1 MAFFPTNLDELKA
14 RNWDRA
20 DVILITGDAYID
32 HPSFGA
38 ALLARVLEKEG
49 YKVGIIAQPDWKSD
63 RDFLRLGTPRL
74 FFGVTAGNMDSMVNH
89 YTAQRRIRSDDAYTP
104 GGKSGKRPD
113 RAVMIYTNILR
124 RLFKGTPVIIGGIEA
139 SLRRIAHYDFWQ
151 DKIRNSILADSKADL
166 LIYGMAEKPLVEL
179 ARRLVQGEDI
189 SEIKNI
195 PSTMVYVKEA
205 DGIRLPDAD
214 KCSDKLTF
222 HEMNRSFYQNYLSH
236 ELYQLNGGRMLKHNP
251 PAESLSES
259 EMDELYSLPFE
270 NAPHPSYKGQ
280 ILPAWE
286 QIRGSITSHRGCY
299 GGCNFCAIAIHQ
311 GRKIQSR
318 SEDGIIKEAQ
328 KMSGTITDLGGPS
341 ANMYQSRCK
350 LGFPASCPR
359 LSCIYPKICPNLEI
373 DHDRQLRLLERLSA
387 LPKIKHVFIA
397 SGIRHDLALSEKRY
411 ISAIAQKYTGGR
423 LKLAPEHSSDRVLRL
438 IGKPSIKLFE
448 SFSKQYFDEVKKS
461 GLKRQIIPYII
472 IGHPG
477 TTMEDAMM
485 LRDWLR
491 DNRMQVEQVQ
501 EFTPTPMSIS
511 TAMYYTG
518 MDFET
523 GEAIHIPSPGEIRR
537 QKELILPVAKYQ
549 QGSKKRNTR
558 KNSK

>member
-1 MAFFPTNLDELKA
+1 MAFFPINQEDLKV
-14 RNWDRA
+14 RGWDRA
-20 DVILITGDAYID
+20 DIILITGDAYID

-49 YKVGIIAQPDWKSD
+49 FKVGIIAQPDWKSD
-63 RDFLRLGTPRL
+63 KDFLRLGTPRL
-74 FFGVTAGNMDSMVNH
+74 FFGVTSGNMDSMVNH

-113 RAVMIYTNILR
+113 RAVLIYTNLLR

-179 ARRLVQGEDI
+179 AKRMDAGEDI
-189 SEIKNI
+189 ADIKNI

-205 DGIRLPDAD
+205 GDMRLPDAD
-214 KCSDKLTF
+214 KCHDKATF
-222 HEMNRSFYQNYLSH
+222 HEMNRSFYKNYLTH

-251 PAESLSES
+251 PAEALSENQ
-259 EMDELYSLPFE
+259 MDELYSLPFE
-270 NAPHPSYKGQ
+270 NAPHPVYKNQ

-286 QIRGSITSHRGCY
+286 QIKGSITSHRGCY

-311 GRKIQSR
+311 GRNIQSR
-318 SEDGIIKEAQ
+318 SEEGIIREAK

-341 ANMYQSRCK
+341 ANMYQSTCK

-373 DHDRQLRLLERLSA
+373 DHERQLKLLDRLSD

-397 SGIRHDLALSEKRY
+397 SGIRHDLALGEKRY
-411 ISAIAQKYTGGR
+411 ISAIARKYTGGR
-423 LKLAPEHSSDRVLRL
+423 LKLAPEHSSDRVLKL
-438 IGKPSIKLFE
+438 MGKPSIKLFE
-448 SFSKQYFDEVKKS
+448 RFSDQYFEEVKKS
-461 GLKRQIIPYII
+461 GLKRQIIPYLIV
-472 IGHPG
+472 GHPG
-477 TTMEDAMM
+477 STMQDAMN

-491 DNRMQVEQVQ
+491 ENRIHVEQVQ

-523 GEAIHIPSPGEIRR
+523 GEPIHVPGPGETRR

-549 QGSKKRNTR
+549 QR
-558 KNSK
+558 KQRRKSRK

>member
-1 MAFFPTNLDELKA
+1 MAFFPTNIDELKA

-20 DVILITGDAYID
+20 DIILITGDAYID

-38 ALLARVLEKEG
+38 ALLARLLEKEG
-49 YKVGIIAQPDWKSD
+49 FKVGIIAQPDWKSD

-124 RLFKGTPVIIGGIEA
+124 RIFKGTPVIIGGIEA

-179 ARRLVQGEDI
+179 ARRLDQGEDI
-189 SEIKNI
+189 AEIKDI

-214 KCSDKLTF
+214 KCSDKPTF
-222 HEMNRSFYQNYLSH
+222 HKMNRSFYQNYLSH

-251 PAESLSES
+251 PAEPLSES

-397 SGIRHDLALSEKRY
+397 SGIRHDLALGEKRY

-549 QGSKKRNTR
+549 QGSRKLNTC